1 MVSLKGKLGHLKR
14 HMQLEPERKI
24 VKQEI
29 KTTENVIPHLE
40 QWEKLGAR
48 PHWFDGH
55 YTMIREVS
63 YPLAESHGCYSFGK
77 LAEVVERWQEHTTSH
92 PLSTKGKQAKDL
104 LFFDTETTGLN
115 TGAGTSIFFA
125 RL

>member
-63 YPLAESHGCYSFGK
+63 YHLLKATAVIRLASLQRWSSVGRSIRLAIPYQQKES
-77 LAEVVERWQEHTTSH
+77 
-92 PLSTKGKQAKDL
+92 KQRIC
-104 LFFDTETTGLN
+104 FFL
-115 TGAGTSIFFA
+115 IRK
-125 RL
+125 RLD